1 MKNISLEKLYTK
13 CDGETSPKS
22 LFKRSKLSISQD
34 QQSEIVYCVLL
45 LYGQIKDYQNILKL
59 NTDHFPLP
67 NKILIIIGLKL
78 ISLPHFLHYGGSEEV
93 IRNVSFSENFAYVL
107 NG

>member
-34 QQSEIVYCVLL
+34 QQFAFIIWPNQGLPKY
-45 LYGQIKDYQNILKL
+45 IKTKY
-59 NTDHFPLP
+59 
-67 NKILIIIGLKL
+67 
-78 ISLPHFLHYGGSEEV
+78 
-93 IRNVSFSENFAYVL
+93 
-107 NG
+107 